1 MIQIATYTSES
12 RLNDWLEEAADRIAV
27 RDIKFSSDGPHA
39 CRFMVIYETDIPEWR
54 IPETFN
60 NFKHKIESET
70 KYFDDHEV
78 VLNG

>member
-39 CRFMVIYETDIPEWR
+39 CRFMVIYETSTPAWMDLPS
-54 IPETFN
+54 FN
-60 NFKHKIESET
+60 NNKGNNIKFNDYS
-70 KYFDDHEV
+70 V
-78 VLNG
+78 VLND

>member
-27 RDIKFSSDGPHA
+27 RDIKFSSDGPYA

-54 IPETFN
+54 VPETFN
-60 NFKHKIESET
+60 NFKHKIENET

-78 VLNG
+78 VLKG